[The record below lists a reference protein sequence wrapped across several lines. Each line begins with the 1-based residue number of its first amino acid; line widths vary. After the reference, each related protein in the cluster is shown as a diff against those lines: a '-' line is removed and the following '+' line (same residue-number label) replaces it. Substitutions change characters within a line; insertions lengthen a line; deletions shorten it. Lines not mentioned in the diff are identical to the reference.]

1 MMAAMRRKTRPQSDL
16 TLAEH
21 HAHDRAAVTE
31 FIRNRFMQDHQAQ
44 LTQLMPRLFSLS
56 SAAGQMIAGFGLRE
70 AAHSRLFME
79 CYLDEPVEARIA
91 RLAGRSVARAGIVEA
106 GNLASRPGGA
116 RAMIA
121 LLTRHLYEQDFEWVT
136 FTGVARLRSAF
147 HRLGLH
153 PLEIARATP
162 ERLSESERRAWG
174 RYFESRPIVMAGH
187 VPSGFR
193 ALFRSQ
199 PRALLAAAAE
209 ATAP

>member
-1 MMAAMRRKTRPQSDL
+1 MASMRRNSRPDSDF

-21 HAHDRAAVTE
+21 GAHDRAAVTQ
-31 FIRNRFMQDHQAQ
+31 FIRSRFIEDHQAQ
-44 LTQLMPRLFSLS
+44 LTHLMPRLFSLTT
-56 SAAGQMIAGFGLRE
+56 AAGQMVAGFGLRE
-70 AAHSRLFME
+70 AAHSRLYME

-91 RLAGRSVARAGIVEA
+91 RLAGRAVARRRIVEV

-136 FTGVARLRSAF
+136 FTGVARLRAAF

-153 PLEIARATP
+153 PLEIARARAD
-162 ERLSESERRAWG
+162 RLSESERLAWG

-187 VPSGFR
+187 VPSGYR
-193 ALFRSQ
+193 ALFRAGL
-199 PRALLAAAAE
+199 RGACLAATE
-209 ATAP
+209 ATAL